1 MNTAEPRPFAFDGK
15 AFAEKIAATKRRS
28 WSKPQPP
35 EPEELD
41 AIAEICAVAPE
52 SIQTALE
59 RGLLYVTT
67 SRDGIGSFVVTDS
80 SRNAAVA
87 YRLDG
92 KPWEAISPRTNQPIN
107 RPELYLA
114 GSIPGWPIGLPE
126 GGDFPAIAVVEGG
139 IDLLCALHLIWCASR
154 EKLIAPVSLLGHAPI
169 AKSAV
174 PGFQGKAVSIF
185 PHTSTPQEVIDQWSD
200 QLHEAGAL
208 EVETYSFGG
217 LITNDEEPV
226 ATLRDFVRVSVDQW
240 DGDLRDAIEN
250 AFEFGPLTPHS
261 PPT

>member
-154 EKLIAPVSLLGHAPI
+154 EKLIAPCRSWAMRRSPNPRCRASRAKRFPSSHTPAPRK
-169 AKSAV
+169 KS
-174 PGFQGKAVSIF
+174 S
-185 PHTSTPQEVIDQWSD
+185 TSGATNCTRRVRSKWKLIP
-200 QLHEAGAL
+200 LAG
-208 EVETYSFGG
+208 
-217 LITNDEEPV
+217 
-226 ATLRDFVRVSVDQW
+226 
-240 DGDLRDAIEN
+240 
-250 AFEFGPLTPHS
+250 
-261 PPT
+261 